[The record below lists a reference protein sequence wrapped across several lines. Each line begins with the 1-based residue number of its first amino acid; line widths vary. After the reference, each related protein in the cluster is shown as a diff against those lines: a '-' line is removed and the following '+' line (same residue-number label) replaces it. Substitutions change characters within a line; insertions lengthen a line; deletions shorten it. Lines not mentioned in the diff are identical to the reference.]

1 MTSGRYG
8 IGEFSRLCRLTITTL
23 RHYDDVGLLPPTA
36 VDRATG
42 YRYYHDEQLP
52 VALRLGV
59 LRSAGVPIPDLVEL
73 VHGRLTLD
81 EVLTRQR
88 ARVEAERA
96 EQDRRL
102 TLLDELAV
110 APAAG
115 LAVEE
120 VELPSRTAV
129 ACRRRSTWES
139 AELATRH
146 ALARLLVTLRRR
158 GIEPRPPSGALFP
171 IDPEPEITVVA
182 YTGVDVVEPDL
193 DIVELP
199 SGGGLRITHAGSH
212 VLLPYAY
219 QTLLAAASS
228 RGLVPDGAVREEY
241 LDAPASGP
249 PRTELSVLVA
259 PRSSPTSGQRERAL
273 RF

>member
-1 MTSGRYG
+1 MTSARYG

-36 VDRATG
+36 VDPATG
-42 YRYYHDEQLP
+42 YRSYDDEQLP
-52 VALRLGV
+52 LALRLGV
-59 LRSAGVPIPDLVEL
+59 LRSAGVPVPDLVEL

-88 ARVEAERA
+88 VRVEAERA

-102 TLLDELAV
+102 ALLAELAA

-120 VELPSRTAV
+120 VELPSRTAA
-129 ACRRRSTWES
+129 ACRRRSTWEG
-139 AELATRH
+139 AEQATRH

-171 IDPEPEITVVA
+171 VDPEPELTVVA
-182 YTGVDVVEPDL
+182 YAGVDVVEPDL
-193 DIVELP
+193 DMVELP
-199 SGGGLRITHAGSH
+199 SGCGLRITHSGNH

-219 QTLLAAASS
+219 RTLLAAASS
-228 RGLVPDGAVREEY
+228 RGLVLEGPVREEY
-241 LDAPASGP
+241 LDAPAPGP
-249 PRTELSVLVA
+249 PRTELTVLVR
-259 PRSSPTSGQRERAL
+259 PRPTRSSRGIS
-273 RF
+273 